1 MYNLN
6 LLYNIVTKYTSN
18 ILFPINNIYN
28 YINNIYQ
35 ENDLIINNNFLKLL
49 LFASLIINLMQ
60 YLNYL
65 SDRHKIL
72 YLETTIYKY
81 KKK

>member
-6 LLYNIVTKYTSN
+6 LLYNIVTKYTYN

-28 YINNIYQ
+28 YFSNIYQ
-35 ENDLIINNNFLKLL
+35 ENDLKINNNFLKLI
-49 LFASLIINLMQ
+49 LFVSLIINLMQ
-60 YLNYL
+60 YLNYI

-72 YLETTIYKY
+72 YLETVIYNY